1 MREWFRI
8 TDWKRE
14 DSVLKPVEETPSVP
28 EPQPEEPTVSTW
40 TSRLILLNVCIG
52 QAIVGLDQRALL
64 VALPTLTESFHTAFT
79 TIQWTIL
86 IYDLILIGLV
96 ITMGRLGDLFGRRR
110 FYSLGFL
117 LFVIGSALCGIAQS
131 PAQLISFRAL
141 QAIGGSMISA
151 NGRAIA
157 SVTFRE
163 ERGKVLGLT
172 SMAFHV
178 GFLTGPSLGGF
189 LIDTVGWR
197 WIFYI
202 NVPIGLWG
210 AYLAWKI
217 MAETRAQ
224 EKDVSID
231 LAGAMFLLLTNC
243 LFIYAIDQLP
253 RLGWKHPTVLVALSL
268 SAVSLAL
275 LVFTEIKSKMP
286 ILSLSSFRNRL
297 FRAGILSLF
306 FVALTQS
313 AINFLLP
320 FYLQNLLGF
329 SPSQVGWLIVADSAI
344 IMIMA
349 PIAGWLSDRFGS
361 RLLCTVGCSV
371 IVVGQF
377 LLGSLGLQSSI
388 LNIIFPLAL
397 WGLGWGLFNSPNQSA
412 IFGSVSMDK
421 IGAASGMTAT
431 AARTGG
437 ALGVVMASTLFA
449 YMLTA
454 AGLSQAQI
462 ESPQSWSAAPE
473 RFIGPFS
480 HTVHI
485 INVLSLL
492 AVFFSAVRGPRED

>member
-1 MREWFRI
+1 MTQSENQISSR
-8 TDWKRE
+8 
-14 DSVLKPVEETPSVP
+14 
-28 EPQPEEPTVSTW
+28 W
-40 TSRLILLNVCIG
+40 TLRLILLNVCIG

-64 VALPTLTESFHTAFT
+64 VALPTLTESFHTHLT
-79 TIQWTIL
+79 TIQWTLL

-131 PAQLISFRAL
+131 PAQLIFFRAV
-141 QAIGGSMISA
+141 QAVGGSMISA

-157 SVTFRE
+157 SMSVPRE
-163 ERGKVLGLT
+163 ERGKALGVT

-178 GFLTGPSLGGF
+178 GFITGPSLGGF

-217 MAETRAQ
+217 MAETKEEN
-224 EKDVSID
+224 EKVSID
-231 LAGAMFLLLTNC
+231 FLGAFLLLVTNS

-253 RLGWKHPTVLVALSL
+253 RLGWHHPTFLLTISFSAVALVLLIITELKSPTPILLLHLFRDRLFTASILSLLFVALS
-268 SAVSLAL
+268 
-275 LVFTEIKSKMP
+275 
-286 ILSLSSFRNRL
+286 
-297 FRAGILSLF
+297 
-306 FVALTQS
+306 QS

-320 FYLQNLLGF
+320 FYLQNLMGF
-329 SPSQVGWLIVADSAI
+329 SPAQVGGIIVADSII

-349 PIAGWLSDRFGS
+349 PIAGSLSDRVGS

-371 IVVGQF
+371 IVAGQF
-377 LLGSLGLQSSI
+377 LVATLGLHSSLI
-388 LNIIFPLAL
+388 AIIFPLVL

-412 IFGSVSMDK
+412 ILGSVTVDK

-437 ALGVVMASTLFA
+437 ALGVALASTLFTL
-449 YMLTA
+449 MLS
-454 AGLSQAQI
+454 AGGMSPAQI
-462 ESPQSWSAAPE
+462 ESPQSWSGTPE
-473 RFIGPFS
+473 PVIGSFS
-480 HTVHI
+480 HTIHI
-485 INVLSLL
+485 INLFTLL
-492 AVFFSAVRGPRED
+492 AVFFSAVKGTRRD

>member
-1 MREWFRI
+1 M
-8 TDWKRE
+8 
-14 DSVLKPVEETPSVP
+14 
-28 EPQPEEPTVSTW
+28 
-40 TSRLILLNVCIG
+40 LNVCIG

-64 VALPTLTESFHTAFT
+64 VALPTLTESFHTHLT
-79 TIQWTIL
+79 TIQWTLL

-131 PAQLISFRAL
+131 PAQLIFFRAV
-141 QAIGGSMISA
+141 QAVGGSMISA

-157 SVTFRE
+157 SMSVPRE
-163 ERGKVLGLT
+163 ERGKALGVT

-178 GFLTGPSLGGF
+178 GFITGPSLGGF

-217 MAETRAQ
+217 MAETKEEN
-224 EKDVSID
+224 EKVSID
-231 LAGAMFLLLTNC
+231 FLGAFLLLVTNS

-253 RLGWKHPTVLVALSL
+253 RLGWYHPTFLLTISFSAVALVLLIITELRSATPILLLNLFRDRLFTASILSLLFVALS
-268 SAVSLAL
+268 
-275 LVFTEIKSKMP
+275 
-286 ILSLSSFRNRL
+286 
-297 FRAGILSLF
+297 
-306 FVALTQS
+306 QS

-320 FYLQNLLGF
+320 FYLQNLMGF
-329 SPSQVGWLIVADSAI
+329 SPAQVGGIIVADSII

-349 PIAGWLSDRFGS
+349 PIAGSLSDRVGS

-371 IVVGQF
+371 IVAGQF
-377 LLGSLGLQSSI
+377 LVATLGLHSSLI
-388 LNIIFPLAL
+388 AIIFPLAL

-412 IFGSVSMDK
+412 ILGSVTVDK

-437 ALGVVMASTLFA
+437 ALGVAMASTLFTF
-449 YMLTA
+449 MLSA
-454 AGLSQAQI
+454 AGMSPAQI
-462 ESPQSWSAAPE
+462 ESPQSWSSTPQPV
-473 RFIGPFS
+473 IGSFS
-480 HTVHI
+480 YTIHL
-485 INVLSLL
+485 INLFTLL
-492 AVFFSAVRGPRED
+492 AVFFSAVKGTRRD

>member
-1 MREWFRI
+1 MAQSENQISSR
-8 TDWKRE
+8 
-14 DSVLKPVEETPSVP
+14 
-28 EPQPEEPTVSTW
+28 W
-40 TSRLILLNVCIG
+40 TLRLILLNVCIG

-64 VALPTLTESFHTAFT
+64 VALPTLTESFHTHLT
-79 TIQWTIL
+79 TIQWTLL

-131 PAQLISFRAL
+131 PAQLIFFRAV
-141 QAIGGSMISA
+141 QAVGGSMISA

-157 SVTFRE
+157 SMSVPRE
-163 ERGKVLGLT
+163 ERGKALGVT

-178 GFLTGPSLGGF
+178 GFITGPSLGGF

-217 MAETRAQ
+217 MAETKEEN
-224 EKDVSID
+224 EKVSID
-231 LAGAMFLLLTNC
+231 FLGAFLLLVTNS

-253 RLGWKHPTVLVALSL
+253 RLGWYHSMFLLTISFSAVALVLLIITELRSATPILLLNLFRDRLFTASILSLLFVALS
-268 SAVSLAL
+268 
-275 LVFTEIKSKMP
+275 
-286 ILSLSSFRNRL
+286 
-297 FRAGILSLF
+297 
-306 FVALTQS
+306 QS

-320 FYLQNLLGF
+320 FYLQNLMGF
-329 SPSQVGWLIVADSAI
+329 SPAQVGGIIVADSII

-349 PIAGWLSDRFGS
+349 PIAGSLSDRVGS

-371 IVVGQF
+371 IVAGQF
-377 LLGSLGLQSSI
+377 LVATLGLHSSLI
-388 LNIIFPLAL
+388 AIIFPLAL

-412 IFGSVSMDK
+412 ILGSVTVDK

-437 ALGVVMASTLFA
+437 ALGVAMASTLFTF
-449 YMLTA
+449 MLSA
-454 AGLSQAQI
+454 AGMSPAQI
-462 ESPQSWSAAPE
+462 ESPQSWSSTPQPV
-473 RFIGPFS
+473 IGSFS
-480 HTVHI
+480 YTIHL
-485 INVLSLL
+485 INLFTLL
-492 AVFFSAVRGPRED
+492 AVFFSAVKGTRRD

>member
-1 MREWFRI
+1 MF
-8 TDWKRE
+8 
-14 DSVLKPVEETPSVP
+14 LKSRRHGAPNVMTHAETPTS
-28 EPQPEEPTVSTW
+28 SRW
-40 TSRLILLNVCIG
+40 TLRLILLNVCIG

-64 VALPTLTESFHTAFT
+64 VALPTLTETFHTHLT
-79 TIQWTIL
+79 TIQWTLL

-131 PAQLISFRAL
+131 PAQLIFFRAV

-157 SVTFRE
+157 SISVPRE
-163 ERGKVLGLT
+163 ERGKALGVT
-172 SMAFHV
+172 SMAFHI
-178 GFLTGPSLGGF
+178 GFITGPSLGGF

-217 MAETRAQ
+217 MAETKEEG
-224 EKDVSID
+224 EKVSID
-231 LAGAMFLLLTNC
+231 FLGAFLLLVTNS

-253 RLGWKHPTVLVALSL
+253 RLGWRHPTFLLTISFSAVALALLIITELRSATPILLLHLFRDRLFSASILSLLFVALS
-268 SAVSLAL
+268 
-275 LVFTEIKSKMP
+275 
-286 ILSLSSFRNRL
+286 
-297 FRAGILSLF
+297 
-306 FVALTQS
+306 QS

-320 FYLQNLLGF
+320 FYLQNLMGF
-329 SPSQVGWLIVADSAI
+329 SPAQVGGIIVADSII

-349 PIAGWLSDRFGS
+349 PIAGSLSDRVGS

-377 LLGSLGLQSSI
+377 LVASLGLHSSI
-388 LNIIFPLAL
+388 IAIIFPLAL

-412 IFGSVSMDK
+412 ILGSVTRDK

-437 ALGVVMASTLFA
+437 ALGVALASTLFTF
-449 YMLTA
+449 MLSA
-454 AGLSQAQI
+454 AGMSGAQI
-462 ESPQSWSAAPE
+462 ESPQSWSSAPE
-473 RFIGPFS
+473 PVIGSFS
-480 HTVHI
+480 HTIHI
-485 INVLSLL
+485 INLFTLL
-492 AVFFSAVRGPRED
+492 AVFFSAVRGTRRD